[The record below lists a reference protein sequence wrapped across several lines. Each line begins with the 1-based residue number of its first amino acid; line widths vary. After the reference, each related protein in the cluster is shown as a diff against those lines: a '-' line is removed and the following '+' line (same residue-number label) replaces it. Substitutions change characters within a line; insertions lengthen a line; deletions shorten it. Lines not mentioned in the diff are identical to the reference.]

1 MPSDRLALFTLAADL
16 DDVLAIRKPLLRRFP
31 RIALHSDLVDAHL
44 YIVSRWALSVLPTER
59 TSQMESFVKQHNTNR
74 RKQPILN
81 FTFCEKKIIDKRN
94 ETKTTARRVRAGP
107 GARAVS
113 ARNSR
118 ARSDAAARRV
128 GRLVDLDQRRREH
141 RRRRVRRHTV

>member
-59 TSQMESFVKQHNTNR
+59 TSQMESFVSCFFYHSLFRFFFHNQIVQQGEFVPALVRGQFR
-74 RKQPILN
+74 R
-81 FTFCEKKIIDKRN
+81 EMR
-94 ETKTTARRVRAGP
+94 
-107 GARAVS
+107 ARAAALQRGAS
-113 ARNSR
+113 AAVLSSSISTSTADNTDDDE
-118 ARSDAAARRV
+118 SD
-128 GRLVDLDQRRREH
+128 ENP
-141 RRRRVRRHTV
+141 